1 MENNSTILIVDDD
14 MGTCLTL
21 EALLIQEKYNLL
33 FAHNGVEAL
42 SKAKEYTPDL
52 ILLDV
57 MMPDIDGYEVCRR
70 IRLDSILAE
79 VPIIMITVLN
89 DRNFRIQGIE
99 SGADDFITKPFD
111 QTELLARI
119 RTTVRL
125 NRYRQLLV
133 ANNKLERKID
143 QLSTLYDISNVLNT
157 STDIDNL
164 MEPIVEKIKALLYAE
179 DVFILLW
186 EEQINRLCSLLD
198 LEKKYML
205 MEKQTELLIIS
216 EIAGLAF
223 QEGLSVLIQDIN
235 SDERFD
241 SKIGGNKTH
250 TIKSVLCVPLNG
262 NKSTLGVI
270 GVINK
275 KEDFSVSEQVVGC
288 FSKEDQDLLETMA
301 NNISVSI
308 ERANFYQ
315 KLEKSEILMKRQ
327 NIELK
332 RAVDQNFGFEN
343 VVGNSHEMI
352 NILKK
357 AQQISATDTNIL
369 LYGETGTGKEVI
381 ARVIHQNSPRSQ
393 NNFVPINCSAIPENL
408 LESELFG
415 HEKGSFTGALSRRI
429 GRFEEADGGT
439 LFLDEIGDMP
449 MNLQTKILRVL
460 QDGMVPRLGSNK
472 VVHVDV
478 RVISATH
485 RDLDQL
491 IVEGKF
497 RQDLYYRLKVFVI
510 TIPPLR
516 ERVGDVSLL
525 VDHFISFYSDKSGK
539 KVLGIDSTA
548 LRTLSQYPFPGN
560 VRELQHI
567 IESAIIL
574 CKGNMITI
582 DDLPGEIRTLNK
594 EIMLFD
600 EHLTVPKNNDELK
613 TAKANAIYKIER
625 MFLEELLANANG
637 NVSKAAKAGEMNRAW
652 LIELIKKYKIDLNQF
667 KVYQ

>member
-1 MENNSTILIVDDD
+1 
-14 MGTCLTL
+14 
-21 EALLIQEKYNLL
+21 
-33 FAHNGVEAL
+33 
-42 SKAKEYTPDL
+42 
-52 ILLDV
+52 
-57 MMPDIDGYEVCRR
+57 
-70 IRLDSILAE
+70 
-79 VPIIMITVLN
+79 
-89 DRNFRIQGIE
+89 
-99 SGADDFITKPFD
+99 
-111 QTELLARI
+111 
-119 RTTVRL
+119 
-125 NRYRQLLV
+125 
-133 ANNKLERKID
+133 
-143 QLSTLYDISNVLNT
+143 
-157 STDIDNL
+157 
-164 MEPIVEKIKALLYAE
+164 
-179 DVFILLW
+179 
-186 EEQINRLCSLLD
+186 
-198 LEKKYML
+198 
-205 MEKQTELLIIS
+205 
-216 EIAGLAF
+216 
-223 QEGLSVLIQDIN
+223 
-235 SDERFD
+235 
-241 SKIGGNKTH
+241 
-250 TIKSVLCVPLNG
+250 
-262 NKSTLGVI
+262 
-270 GVINK
+270 
-275 KEDFSVSEQVVGC
+275 
-288 FSKEDQDLLETMA
+288 LETMA